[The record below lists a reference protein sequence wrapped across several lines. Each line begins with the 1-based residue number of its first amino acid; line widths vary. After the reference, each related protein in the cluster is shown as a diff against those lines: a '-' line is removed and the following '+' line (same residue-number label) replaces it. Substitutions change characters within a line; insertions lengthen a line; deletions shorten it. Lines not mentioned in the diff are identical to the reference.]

1 MSKRLKVTPFAR
13 FFLAMLV
20 IAPLAYIGASYLNGQ
35 DGLQNIKN
43 LFNGEKTEVVQ
54 NSELETTAT
63 ANETS
68 NTNTNANYN
77 NNTDAETATT
87 AELEKLQEDLDYKNQ
102 RIEELL
108 KENER
113 LKEKNATLERQAAGQ
128 EDVQ

>member
-20 IAPLAYIGASYLNGQ
+20 IAPLAYIGASFLNGQ

-54 NSELETTAT
+54 SSEIETTST
-63 ANETS
+63 TNETS
-68 NTNTNANYN
+68 NTNTNTNDN
-77 NNTDAETATT
+77 SNTDAGTATT
-87 AELEKLQEDLDYKNQ
+87 AELKKLQEDLDYKNQ

-108 KENER
+108 KENEQ
-113 LKEKNATLERQAAGQ
+113 LKEKNAALERQVAG
-128 EDVQ
+128 EDGQ